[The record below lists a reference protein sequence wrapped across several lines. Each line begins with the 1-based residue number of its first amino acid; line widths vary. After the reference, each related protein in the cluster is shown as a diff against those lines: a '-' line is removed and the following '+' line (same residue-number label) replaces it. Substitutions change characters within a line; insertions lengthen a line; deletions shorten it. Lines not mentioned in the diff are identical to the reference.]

1 MHLFPSI
8 TRSFTPSLTRS
19 PHLFHSL
26 TRLPLSLSSA
36 TDRAELENRMICV
49 ERMDEYAT
57 RIAQEPAWVL
67 PSDSDLPAAWPHE
80 GRIEFDNVTLRYR
93 EALEPALR
101 GASAT
106 VGAHEKI
113 GIAGARTAEQ
123 RTKRA
128 ISKHIFFQ
136 YFSVFLHA
144 DHFLS

>member
-1 MHLFPSI
+1 
-8 TRSFTPSLTRS
+8 
-19 PHLFHSL
+19 
-26 TRLPLSLSSA
+26 
-36 TDRAELENRMICV
+36 MICV

-67 PSDSDLPAAWPHE
+67 PSDADLPAEWPHE

-113 GIAGARTAEQ
+113 GIAGARTAEH
-123 RTKRA
+123 RTNQQYQK
-128 ISKHIFFQ
+128 IYIFIFL
-136 YFSVFLHA
+136 YFYMRTIFCLEP
-144 DHFLS
+144 